1 MKLRRFSLVFVLLL
15 ILLCLT
21 FGLSLFWGAVNI
33 DFETIRRSLFQ
44 FDASDQQQQILRNIR
59 LPRLLTDLLIGG
71 AFAVGGCLIQG
82 VTRNPLADSGLLG
95 INGGASL
102 GLALSFVFLPQA
114 RPMQVAL
121 CSFIGAFVATL
132 LIFCIT
138 QFSRTGRSEVG
149 LVLAGVAISSFFQA
163 LSQGIGLF
171 FNLQQDLAFW
181 IIGGTANVTWGQLT
195 AVAPILLLTLLLCF
209 GLTREVNVLLL
220 GEETAVSLGRNPS
233 LIRGIVLFL
242 VMILVG
248 ASVSLV
254 GPVGFVG
261 LLVPHVMRH
270 FVGTD
275 QRLLLPLCFLGGA
288 WLVLIA
294 DLAARMVNPPFET
307 PFGILLAVIGVPFLL
322 YKVWQV
328 AD

>member
-95 INGGASL
+95 INGSASL

-163 LSQGIGLF
+163 LSQGVGLF

-181 IIGGTANVTWGQLT
+181 FIGGTANVTWGQLT